1 MVTIKSF
8 KICTFLCLIVEGCDS
23 RKDTYLNVWQLVRGN
38 QGFLFVVWSLAMVR
52 GDLSVGLGR
61 LISQHLR

>member
-1 MVTIKSF
+1 MATINSF
-8 KICTFLCLIVEGCDS
+8 KICTFLCPIVEGSDS

-38 QGFLFVVWSLAMVR
+38 QGFLFVVWSLAMGR

-61 LISQHLR
+61 LTSQHLR